1 MSRLRLRGLA
11 RPTLLLATAILA
23 VTSCSAHPA
32 GRASSH
38 RAGTLLPGS
47 ASPPPLPPE
56 IALNLPGCGDPAYYH
71 SEVDPVRPANPRL
84 LAAQAWR
91 VVLADAVSQRP
102 LWVMTGDGSPPN
114 APNGMESATAT
125 NFRVVKVIKGAA
137 PPWLQYFQW
146 GVAAP
151 GVLSCRHYLDV
162 IKNEPPPKVG
172 SRYVLFDWGH
182 LFPQTWAS
190 PNPIQAEGYQGPLYR
205 FLVIDGVVHSESEFD
220 PAVESMPIKPQP
232 LETFLKSLGL

>member
-1 MSRLRLRGLA
+1 MQRA
-11 RPTLLLATAILA
+11 
-23 VTSCSAHPA
+23 PA

-56 IALNLPGCGDPAYYH
+56 IALNLPGCSSPSYYH
-71 SEVDPVRPANPRL
+71 SDLDIAGPANPRL

-91 VVLADAVSQRP
+91 VVFADAVDQRAF
-102 LWVMTGDGSPPN
+102 WVNTHDDHGAADT
-114 APNGMESATAT
+114 PNGFDSATAT
-125 NFRVVKVIKGAA
+125 NFHVLRVIKGAA

-151 GVLSCRHYLDV
+151 GLLRCHGYANVER
-162 IKNEPPPKVG
+162 NEPPPKVG
-172 SRYVLFDWGH
+172 VRYLLFDWHH
-182 LFPQTWAS
+182 LFTEAWLS
-190 PNPIQAEGYQGPLYR
+190 PRPLQSQGYQGAWYR